1 MTEELL
7 QNEEIILDEVN
18 RHIIQAT
25 QSGLPLVSRPYHDI
39 AEGLGITASEVI
51 SRMKAMQDA
60 GIIRRLAAVPH
71 HYALGY
77 KGNGMS
83 VWDVP
88 GELVKDFGEN
98 GGLGRV
104 DVFRLMAG
112 VFRRR
117 DFRLPGRKSDYLPL
131 VIADRNHQP
140 AAKPELAPARID
152 LTGIE
157 IKQTA
162 FLSWMGLRPIHL
174 DWHRMIRH
182 GPARQRQI
190 PMKLGKNGLNFQI
203 QEVLFGFR
211 VGKGRGLN
219 IYKS

>member
-18 RHIIQAT
+18 RQIIQAT

-88 GELVKDFGEN
+88 GELVKDLGEK
-98 GGLGRV
+98 GGSLAVVSHCYHRPRFLPDWPYNLFAMVHAHNHEEALLLVDTIAKLLGEH
-104 DVFRLMAG
+104 
-112 VFRRR
+112 
-117 DFRLPGRKSDYLPL
+117 
-131 VIADRNHQP
+131 DRGH
-140 AAKPELAPARID
+140 D
-152 LTGIE
+152 
-157 IKQTA
+157 
-162 FLSWMGLRPIHL
+162 
-174 DWHRMIRH
+174 
-182 GPARQRQI
+182 
-190 PMKLGKNGLNFQI
+190 
-203 QEVLFGFR
+203 VLFSKRILKKTGMR
-211 VGKGRGLN
+211 LL
-219 IYKS
+219 